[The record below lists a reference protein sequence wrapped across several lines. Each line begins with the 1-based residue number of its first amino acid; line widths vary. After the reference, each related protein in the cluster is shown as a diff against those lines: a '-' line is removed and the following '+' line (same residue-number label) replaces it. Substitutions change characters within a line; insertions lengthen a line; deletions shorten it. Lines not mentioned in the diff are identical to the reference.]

1 VTKADQRATPSGD
14 QAAPTG
20 EFRALTGLR
29 IVAATWVVLFHFHF
43 SPLPGIAR
51 VAAWFGPLV
60 TQGALGVDL
69 FFVLSGFVIAH
80 SYLDKL
86 GPSLRAGATARFV
99 WARASR
105 MWPVYAL
112 VFNLFGLW
120 LVARLVFSTGNIAYQ
135 SVQPVVSVGQWVQQ
149 LVMVQMWNNQF
160 LDGASWVGPT
170 WSLSA
175 EWLAYM
181 LFPVAALVFF
191 RLRNLPVVVL
201 GAGSLALMTPI
212 AVAYLSTG
220 SPYYPWSWAVRVLC
234 GFGAGVLAYLA
245 VRRLR
250 SADGGSTEKVRGRAS
265 VLAAAVPLVIAAGLI
280 VGEAAGTGRG
290 GAVLVLFPVLVGA
303 LALADR
309 GPATV
314 LARPWAVQGGR
325 VSYSLYLV
333 HIPIFEVYWTL
344 LDHVHVGDGQPT
356 LAYASAVVVLLSTF
370 VVASIA
376 FRVVEEPA
384 RRRMRRMHLPVR
396 RRPFPQPEARRPD
409 APASVDRSVPA
420 PDLVAAFQDVR
431 ESGFVAPE
439 PRHAASSDR
448 RPTLAAALVHA
459 QRRRPPAHRAEL
471 VAALD
476 RVESIRGT

>member
-1 VTKADQRATPSGD
+1 M
-14 QAAPTG
+14 G
-20 EFRALTGLR
+20 EFRSLTGLR
-29 IVAATWVVLFHFHF
+29 IVAAVWVVLFHFHF
-43 SPLPGIAR
+43 SPLPGVGQ
-51 VAAWFGPLV
+51 VAAWFGPLI

-80 SYLDKL
+80 TYLHKL
-86 GPSLRAGATARFV
+86 GPALRVGTTARFV

-105 MWPVYAL
+105 MWPVYVL

-120 LVARLVFSTGNIAYQ
+120 LVARIVFGGGGNIAYQ

-149 LVMVQMWNNQF
+149 LLMVQMWNNQY

-201 GAGSLALMTPI
+201 AGGSLALMTPI
-212 AVAYLSTG
+212 AWAYLSTG

-234 GFGAGVLAYLA
+234 GFGAGVLAYLL
-245 VRRLR
+245 VRRVR
-250 SADGGSTEKVRGRAS
+250 STEKVRSRAS
-265 VLAAAVPLVIAAGLI
+265 VLAAATPLAIAAGLV
-280 VGEAAGTGRG
+280 VGEAAGPGRG
-290 GAVLVLFPVLVGA
+290 GAVIVLFPVLVGA
-303 LALADR
+303 LGLADR
-309 GPATV
+309 GPATI

-325 VSYSLYLV
+325 ISYSLYLV

-344 LDHVHVGDGQPT
+344 LAHFHVVDRHPV
-356 LAYASAVVVLLSTF
+356 LAYVSAVVVLLSTP
-370 VVASIA
+370 VVASVA
-376 FRVVEEPA
+376 FRAVEEPA
-384 RRRMRRMHLPVR
+384 RRRMRRMHLTR
-396 RRPFPQPEARRPD
+396 RRPARRPAAPPPPEARHD
-409 APASVDRSVPA
+409 GAPPQARPA
-420 PDLVAAFQDVR
+420 PTLVAAFRDVHAAT
-431 ESGFVAPE
+431 FVAPE
-439 PRHAASSDR
+439 PRHAASSQR

-459 QRRRPPAHRAEL
+459 QRRRPAHRAHL

-476 RVESIRGT
+476 RAEQKRGTRTG